1 MCMRFDCNPQIIF
14 EELTK
19 SFWAQLLPKHTCTG
33 NLVNATPP
41 TILPSIFLNL
51 ETGAFVKF

>member
-1 MCMRFDCNPQIIF
+1 MCTRFDCNPQIIF
-14 EELTK
+14 EELKTK
-19 SFWAQLLPKHTCTG
+19 SFLAKLLLKHTRTG

-51 ETGAFVKF
+51 EGSFVKF